1 MSLKDILVRLFVLAV
16 LSAWSGIASPF
27 PGNDTEKLASRADHK
42 YDSQTPAGDL
52 VCRPFGECEP
62 CPLEEIYQPYC
73 HPYGNR
79 RLVHCVPHKPH
90 DDATEEAG
98 YGMEDDYFA
107 SHKDATSNHAHI
119 GSGSKAVPQLK
130 TSEGQDQNGDK
141 VYITSWQGKK
151 ISWADVEGEVPAW
164 ESCGKVILLERESYW
179 RFVTY
184 NILFL
189 ILSVVILLIRANK
202 LAAIQY
208 RQLAARIGIVRGA

>member
-1 MSLKDILVRLFVLAV
+1 
-16 LSAWSGIASPF
+16 
-27 PGNDTEKLASRADHK
+27 
-42 YDSQTPAGDL
+42 
-52 VCRPFGECEP
+52 
-62 CPLEEIYQPYC
+62 
-73 HPYGNR
+73 
-79 RLVHCVPHKPH
+79 
-90 DDATEEAG
+90 
-98 YGMEDDYFA
+98 MEDDYFSA
-107 SHKDATSNHAHI
+107 HKDATSNHAHI

-141 VYITSWQGKK
+141 VYIASWQGKK

-164 ESCGKVILLERESYW
+164 ESCGKVVLIEREHYW

-189 ILSVVILLIRANK
+189 ILSIVILLIRANK